1 MTIHGQLSIFDLLE
15 PAPVKRPSYKSPH
28 ASYEL
33 PNPCPACGE
42 KSPSDHMADSN
53 HCAMP
58 ADRAKFGHDVCI
70 SMNLKLNH
78 LHHAIARAGRKWDE
92 DTSCCWSKSD
102 LHGKAVKKA
111 TREQWLDHARYEY
124 EKCLKLWVLHLPSLE
139 ASLTEFLERYGVT
152 RAEFNRGLAVPK
164 PAQPPFKVK
173 INAWQATRCGWCG
186 KSSTIGGFATRHP
199 DHEDISIYGDYCT
212 KCSDKY
218 GDPRLHG
225 LELVMNLDPTP
236 GKHGGHEKEIAE
248 SIKAWEAL

>member
-1 MTIHGQLSIFDLLE
+1 M
-15 PAPVKRPSYKSPH
+15 
-28 ASYEL
+28 
-33 PNPCPACGE
+33 
-42 KSPSDHMADSN
+42 
-53 HCAMP
+53 
-58 ADRAKFGHDVCI
+58 
-70 SMNLKLNH
+70 
-78 LHHAIARAGRKWDE
+78 
-92 DTSCCWSKSD
+92 
-102 LHGKAVKKA
+102 KKA

-139 ASLTEFLERYGVT
+139 ASLAEFLERYGVT
-152 RAEFNRGLAVPK
+152 RTEFTRGLAVPK

-173 INAWQATRCGWCG
+173 INVWQATRCGWCG

-236 GKHGGHEKEIAE
+236 GRHGGHEEDIAE
-248 SIKAWEAL
+248 SIRRWESI